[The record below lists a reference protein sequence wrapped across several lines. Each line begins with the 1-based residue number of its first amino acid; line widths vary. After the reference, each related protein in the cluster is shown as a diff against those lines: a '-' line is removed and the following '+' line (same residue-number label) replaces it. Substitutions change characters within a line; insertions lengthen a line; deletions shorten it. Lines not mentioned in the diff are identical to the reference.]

1 MASQWFSC
9 KGACTGSDKVSDTV
23 KVDVSKLASDKENV
37 QPVQI
42 QNKSD
47 EALKSR
53 ENAKKAQEELIRQ
66 QQKEAAQR
74 LQAEEEA
81 KRRRQSEEA
90 ERQRAEQAAAERAA
104 AERVALAAAAAEAA
118 ERAEEQLR
126 LEAAQE
132 QERRER
138 EAAIVEAQKQ
148 ERELAAEKV
157 NIWCKAN
164 GFGDMNSKKK
174 SFMSGSKFPLHEAVA
189 KNNEEMVG
197 LMVYLGADR
206 GLQNSKGQT
215 AEDLATKMNKN
226 GSMDAIL
233 FKLS

>member
-9 KGACTGSDKVSDTV
+9 EGACTGTDKVSDTV

-42 QNKSD
+42 QNKTD
-47 EALKSR
+47 EAMKAR

-66 QQKEAAQR
+66 QQEAAQR

-104 AERVALAAAAAEAA
+104 AEREALAAAAAEAA

-126 LEAAQE
+126 LEVAQE

-189 KNNEEMVG
+189 KNNEEMVS
-197 LMVYLGADR
+197 LIVYLGADR
-206 GLQNSKGQT
+206 GLKNSKGQT

-226 GSMDAIL
+226 GSMDTIL
-233 FKLS
+233 SKLS